1 MKTDLQT
8 SLEEAIACAKQQTLS
23 LFVKELM
30 VALKRERFQLENL
43 VEALADYTHERP
55 DFEEVTKKL
64 EEAVTEIRRANEI
77 FK

>member
-8 SLEEAIACAKQQTLS
+8 SLEEAIACAKQEALS
-23 LFVKELM
+23 LFVKKLM
-30 VALKRERFQLENL
+30 VALKTQGFQLENL
-43 VEALADYTHERP
+43 VEALTDYTHERP
-55 DFEEVTKKL
+55 DFKEVTKKL